1 MRLSI
6 AVALAGWL
14 ICGAAPAIAQTH
26 PTSGVFVHG
35 GVFASIE
42 RFPHIDTDLDGDI
55 LSDPSGT
62 VFGGIFGVG
71 GFLTPRLTARLEV
84 ALPGELEEEDEQTV
98 GPIRASSQTEILLR
112 DVYVMLGYETD
123 PGRRIRLSY
132 LAGAVVRQRR
142 IEREATIVA
151 QPPLPVIPP
160 RPIVIP
166 PLTQRFEES
175 VVSYET
181 SLALG
186 LDAAAM
192 MTERLALVPQ
202 VRVVVAG
209 GSLSFRPGVS
219 VRWTF

>member
-42 RFPHIDTDLDGDI
+42 RLPHVDTDLDGGPFA
-55 LSDPSGT
+55 DPSGT
-62 VFGGIFGVG
+62 VFGGTFGVG
-71 GFLTPRLTARLEV
+71 GFLTSRLTARLEV
-84 ALPGELEEEDEQTV
+84 ALPGELEEEDEETV
-98 GPIRASSQTEILLR
+98 GPIRASGQTEILLR

-142 IEREATIVA
+142 IEREATITT
-151 QPPLPVIPP
+151 QPPIIPPLPIIPP
-160 RPIVIP
+160 I
-166 PLTQRFEES
+166 QRFEES
-175 VVSYET
+175 IVSYET

-202 VRVVVAG
+202 VRVVAAG
-209 GSLSFRPGVS
+209 GALSFRPGVS